1 MSAAKNDDRSDAYIL
16 PAVAFENTRP
26 RPSAMDKS
34 PALSEKELLNKAL
47 QSNEATLARRRN
59 QTLPSPVNTSSS
71 VWKPRDSTEHYSHSL
86 GSPVFREDHS
96 LQPFVTS
103 EMSSSHYE
111 GSANTNYTVDNMDS
125 VLQVNQATGKIYKSW
140 ANATT
145 PEVNSQYPRRQQSLA
160 QRLRR
165 SQTIDRDTDWPQ
177 ASSTFLSE
185 PSPYVDPREGP
196 QDLQSTPLSSSQ
208 YSPLPLYFRGQGYPT
223 AKRGG
228 KTMIGCNGWLESTE
242 KPSEY
247 AKKPHSKR
255 FAFIDSIK
263 RMAKDVTAELNSSHR
278 RLNLAMSGFTST
290 QVAISLNAREQ
301 SLLYCELEFHL
312 TSALNDYLVSEF
324 DKGHLIA
331 NNLKKISDLWLQL
344 GRPRVISFRYDL
356 ETQLELVALH
366 LNEFSFYGR
375 RQSNPSEIS
384 GLLHAMKMNARA
396 IRVRTF
402 CQPDSVIAKQLIDSQ
417 SLFNLLNVSHAP
429 QLALA
434 EIAHFF
440 KTIVGRESGGG
451 EKQVR
456 DETKTSIDG

>member
-1 MSAAKNDDRSDAYIL
+1 MSPAKNEDRSDAYIL
-16 PAVAFENTRP
+16 PAVAFEGTRP

-34 PALSEKELLNKAL
+34 PALSQNEAL
-47 QSNEATLARRRN
+47 QCNEATLARRRK

-71 VWKPRDSTEHYSHSL
+71 VWKPRDSTEHNSHPL
-86 GSPVFREDHS
+86 RSPAFREDHG
-96 LQPFVTS
+96 LQPFATS

-111 GSANTNYTVDNMDS
+111 GSANTNYTVDSMNS
-125 VLQVNQATGKIYKSW
+125 VLQVNQATEKIYKSW
-140 ANATT
+140 ANATN

-165 SQTIDRDTDWPQ
+165 SQTIDHTDWPQ
-177 ASSTFLSE
+177 VSSTFLSDT
-185 PSPYVDPREGP
+185 SPYLAPREGP
-196 QDLQSTPLSSSQ
+196 QDLQSTPLPSSQ

-263 RMAKDVTAELNSSHR
+263 RMAKDVTAELHSSHR
-278 RLNLAMSGFTST
+278 RLNLAMSGFIST

-375 RQSNPSEIS
+375 RQSNLSEIS
-384 GLLHAMKMNARA
+384 GLLHAMKMNART

-440 KTIVGRESGGG
+440 KTIVERESGGG

-456 DETKTSIDG
+456 DETKTPING

>member
-1 MSAAKNDDRSDAYIL
+1 
-16 PAVAFENTRP
+16 
-26 RPSAMDKS
+26 
-34 PALSEKELLNKAL
+34 
-47 QSNEATLARRRN
+47 
-59 QTLPSPVNTSSS
+59 
-71 VWKPRDSTEHYSHSL
+71 
-86 GSPVFREDHS
+86 
-96 LQPFVTS
+96 
-103 EMSSSHYE
+103 
-111 GSANTNYTVDNMDS
+111 
-125 VLQVNQATGKIYKSW
+125 
-140 ANATT
+140 
-145 PEVNSQYPRRQQSLA
+145 
-160 QRLRR
+160 
-165 SQTIDRDTDWPQ
+165 
-177 ASSTFLSE
+177 
-185 PSPYVDPREGP
+185 
-196 QDLQSTPLSSSQ
+196 
-208 YSPLPLYFRGQGYPT
+208 
-223 AKRGG
+223 
-228 KTMIGCNGWLESTE
+228 
-242 KPSEY
+242 
-247 AKKPHSKR
+247 
-255 FAFIDSIK
+255 
-263 RMAKDVTAELNSSHR
+263 
-278 RLNLAMSGFTST
+278 MSGFTST
-290 QVAISLNAREQ
+290 QVAISLDAREQ

-451 EKQVR
+451 EKQVI
-456 DETKTSIDG
+456 DKTKTSING